1 MFYYI
6 DFASQNQP
14 QNSRISGRNSRKGG
28 FRQAKAMVIKMNWK
42 KLGKAILFPHI
53 AIMMILIPIAAVFL
67 VYSMVFLGTESPAAI
82 FSYVLAFYT
91 LAVWCFRIPYLI
103 RFFRTFKNENRYAR
117 IWQDDH
123 RLRVN
128 VSLYGTLIY
137 NTAYALLQLGM
148 GFWHHTFW
156 FYSLAGYYISL
167 AVMRFFLVRHTRR
180 HKPGEKMLDELI
192 KYRACGIVFLV
203 MNLALALMIFFM
215 VYWNRSFHHHE
226 ITTIALAAYTFTSLT
241 LAIINA
247 VKYRI
252 YNSPVY
258 SASKAISLASACVS
272 MLTLESTMLTAFGD
286 GTMSLT
292 ERRMFLGISGGAISV
307 FIIAMAVY
315 MIVQANKKI
324 KLLKTEEK

>member
-1 MFYYI
+1 M
-6 DFASQNQP
+6 D
-14 QNSRISGRNSRKGG
+14 
-28 FRQAKAMVIKMNWK
+28 WK
-42 KLGKAILFPHI
+42 KLGKALLFPHI
-53 AIMMILIPIAAVFL
+53 AVMIILVPIATVFL
-67 VYSMVFLGTESPAAI
+67 VYSMVFLGTESVAAI
-82 FSYVLAFYT
+82 ISYVLSAYT
-91 LAVWCFRIPYLI
+91 LTVWCFKIPYLI
-103 RFFRTFKNENRYAR
+103 KFFKTFKNENKYAR
-117 IWQDDH
+117 IWQDDT

-167 AVMRFFLVRHTRR
+167 AVMRFFLVRHTSK

-192 KYRACGIVFLV
+192 KYRACGIVFLI

-215 VYWNRSFHHHE
+215 VYWNRTFYHHK
-226 ITTIALAAYTFTSLT
+226 ITTITLAAYTFTSLT
-241 LAIINA
+241 LAIINT
-247 VKYRI
+247 VKYRK

-272 MLTLESTMLTAFGD
+272 MLTLESTMLTTFGD

-292 ERRMFLGISGGAISV
+292 GRRILLGISGGVISV
-307 FIIAMAVY
+307 FIIAMAIY
-315 MIVQANKKI
+315 MIVNGTKKI
-324 KLLKTEEK
+324 KLLRAVKE